1 MQQTKNFKLNK
12 IELEDSPP
20 DITVINP
27 NWDKIDEQMQ
37 SQSDGLDTTNKNLA
51 NSDKNFADHIET
63 HIESQVVSQR
73 VRGENEP
80 TYGLT

>member
-63 HIESQVVSQR
+63 HIESHVVSQR